1 MQQAMHIEIRYKGKK
16 MKKEYKLKRIN
27 GKKTYKFYA
36 GTLKGAKA
44 KASGSMGGKWKLCMR
59 KRK

>member
-1 MQQAMHIEIRYKGKK
+1 MHIEIRYKGKK